1 MFCENGHFWGAG
13 GQCPARALQVKGE
26 RGPEQRPASSKRR
39 KKKNWLGKM
48 EEKNLPIMW
57 ITVDLAH
64 V

>member
-1 MFCENGHFWGAG
+1 VRE
-13 GQCPARALQVKGE
+13 GQNKDQPAQKE
-26 RGPEQRPASSKRR
+26 E
-39 KKKNWLGKM
+39 KKNWLGKM